1 MPAKTP
7 RIDVA
12 DGAMAATVV
21 IWAANNV
28 IVKAALSL
36 IAPFPYVF
44 GRCLIV
50 STILFAGL
58 AIKKSSICIRRRDLV
73 GLFVCGCTGFAY
85 NNLVFTVGLE
95 HSSAFSASVLTATG
109 PIFAMIFAAIAK
121 IERVRPIQW
130 AGAFVAFCGV
140 AVFVGAGLHGIPIG
154 FGEGLLIASSASFA
168 FYTLATRPF
177 VARYGSPV
185 VTAWSSLFGFIAAFP
200 LTIKPVVDQDWSAL
214 GTRGW
219 SALFYS
225 SVMSMLVGYIIWAWA
240 VQRRGVGRTVVYLF
254 FVPVVTGALSAIFL
268 GEQITT
274 HKLAGAALV
283 LGGVGLA
290 RIKLRRTRRARSS
303 ESEFARKKS
312 SALDS
317 A

>member
-1 MPAKTP
+1 MPSKTP

-21 IWAANNV
+21 VWAANNV

-50 STILFAGL
+50 STLLFAGL
-58 AIKKSSICIRRRDLV
+58 AIKKTDLRIRRRDIV

-95 HSSAFSASVLTATG
+95 HSSAFSASVLAATG
-109 PIFAMIFAAIAK
+109 PIFAMIFAAVAK
-121 IERVRPIQW
+121 IERVRPVQW
-130 AGAFVAFCGV
+130 AGVFVAFCGA

-154 FGEGLLIASSASFA
+154 FGEMLLIISSASFA
-168 FYTLATRPF
+168 FYTLATRPL
-177 VARYGSPV
+177 VVRYGSVV

-200 LTIKPVVDQDWSAL
+200 LTIKPVIDQDWSAL
-214 GTRGW
+214 GLPGW

-254 FVPVVTGALSAIFL
+254 FVPVVTGVLSTIFL
-268 GEQITT
+268 DERLTT

-283 LGGVGLA
+283 LCGVGLA
-290 RIKLRRTRRARSS
+290 RIKFRRARDASQP
-303 ESEFARKKS
+303 ELEFARKNS
-312 SALDS
+312 NALDS